1 MARLAVPSITGP
13 DHTFHWNIR
22 AQVRVSVPDRGM
34 TGRPQP
40 ERVIT
45 MSRIDPSRRQRLK
58 MLVVG
63 LMVGA
68 VAVSAT
74 ACGGA
79 NAGAAAAAPVAEA
92 KTVNIALT
100 GKIDA
105 DTGPAG
111 TFTGKDGWPAVAPS
125 DITFAK
131 GDTVELTIK
140 EYDDAPTA
148 LPAGSPS
155 RTVAGGTM
163 TVNAVAGTT
172 VSNANIAHTF
182 TIAALGINVPLT
194 KAPTDGVSTT
204 VFTFT
209 VNKAGSYT
217 WSCMTPCGGGANGMT
232 GSMSTKDWMKGNGI
246 VS

>member
-1 MARLAVPSITGP
+1 
-13 DHTFHWNIR
+13 
-22 AQVRVSVPDRGM
+22 
-34 TGRPQP
+34 
-40 ERVIT
+40 VIT
-45 MSRIDPSRRQRLK
+45 VNRIDSSKRPPLM
-58 MLVVG
+58 MLAVG
-63 LMVGA
+63 LMLGA
-68 VAVSAT
+68 VAVSAS

-79 NAGAAAAAPVAEA
+79 KAGAAAAPAAKA

-105 DTGPAG
+105 NKGPAG
-111 TFTGKDGWPAVAPS
+111 TFTSKEHWPAMAPS

-131 GDTVELTIK
+131 GDTVVLTIK

-148 LPAGSPS
+148 LPAGSPYG
-155 RTVAGGTM
+155 TVAGGTM
-163 TVNAVAGTT
+163 TVNGVAGTT

-232 GSMSTKDWMKGNGI
+232 GSMATKGWMKGNVI